1 MDTFKL
7 DIISSDR
14 QFFSGECESLVLP
27 AMDGE
32 HGVLPGHEE
41 MITAIVSGVC
51 RIKTGGEWKEVA
63 VSEGFADIMADRHV
77 MVIVDTAEWP
87 EEIDI
92 NRAERA
98 KQRAADKLRQKQ
110 SLREYYHTQ
119 AALSRAMTR
128 LKVTK
133 H

>member
-1 MDTFKL
+1 MSTFLL

-14 QFFSGECESLVLP
+14 MFFDGECESLVLP
-27 AMDGE
+27 AIDGE
-32 HGVLPGHEE
+32 HGVLAGHED
-41 MITAIVSGVC
+41 MVTAIKSGEL
-51 RIKTGGEWKEVA
+51 RIKTDDGWKSVA
-63 VSEGFADIMADRHV
+63 VSDGFADIKSDKV
-77 MVIVDTAEWP
+77 IVIVDTAEWP

-98 KQRAADKLRQKQ
+98 RQRAEDKLRQKQ

-128 LKVTK
+128 LKLTK
-133 H
+133 K